1 VNTGTDGTAPA
12 CTAWCQAH
20 PVGHREWDQHPA
32 AVTKLC
38 RRVIEAAADLDGT
51 PVTIDVQRFAS
62 LDEWDVRTVG
72 PVTVQLTHDAPAHRR
87 RRDAPRR
94 NPPPGRRTPRRTG
107 RGGGLAPSIGPV
119 LPDQQQQV
127 RFVASDSV

>member
-1 VNTGTDGTAPA
+1 MNTGTDGTAPA
-12 CTAWCQAH
+12 CTAWCRVH

-72 PVTVQLTHDAPAHRR
+72 PVTVQLTHDAPLTGDAVMLLAETLHR
-87 RRDAPRR
+87 
-94 NPPPGRRTPRRTG
+94 
-107 RGGGLAPSIGPV
+107 
-119 LPDQQQQV
+119 
-127 RFVASDSV
+127 VAELLGEPAVVAA